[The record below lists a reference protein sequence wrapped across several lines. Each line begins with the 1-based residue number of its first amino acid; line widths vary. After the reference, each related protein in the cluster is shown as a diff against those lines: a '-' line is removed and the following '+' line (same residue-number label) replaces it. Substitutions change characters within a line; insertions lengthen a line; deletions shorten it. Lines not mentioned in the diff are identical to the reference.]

1 MSLIDFRKRAVT
13 KGCTGMIKLMIFDLD
28 GTLAELGQG
37 VRIEDIEILK
47 ELEGQGVTI
56 AICSGKPTY
65 YLCGFMRQVGL
76 KEPVLIGENG
86 AVIQFGVQ
94 LPPEKYYILP
104 YSDEAK
110 QTLSFLKNQIMQ
122 KLPDIW
128 YQPNEVGLTPFPRNE
143 AEFEIIEELLKEKS
157 ECVKD
162 VDIYRHVDSY
172 DIAPKGLDKK
182 AGLKYLGEL
191 LNISHG
197 EMIAIGD
204 GVNDYPMFEYAG
216 YSVGVNV
223 KEDKRVDR
231 NFETLAEALQYLR
244 GVN

>member
-1 MSLIDFRKRAVT
+1 M
-13 KGCTGMIKLMIFDLD
+13 KGDTGMIKLMVFDLD

-37 VRIEDIEILK
+37 VRIENIEILK
-47 ELEGQGVTI
+47 EIEGKGVVI

-86 AVIQFGVQ
+86 AVLQFGVE
-94 LPPEKYYILP
+94 LPPKRFHILP
-104 YSDEAK
+104 YSNKAK
-110 QTLSFLKNQIMQ
+110 QAISFTKERIAEM
-122 KLPDIW
+122 LPDMW
-128 YQPNEVGLTPFPRNE
+128 YQPNEVGLTPFPKNE
-143 AEFEIIEELLKEKS
+143 MEFELIENFLKENA
-157 ECVKD
+157 ENIQD
-162 VDIYRHVDSY
+162 VDIYRHVDSF

-191 LNISHG
+191 LNISRE

-223 KEDKRVDR
+223 KENKRVDR
-231 NFETLAEALQYLR
+231 NFETLEEALRYLR
-244 GVN
+244 GFN